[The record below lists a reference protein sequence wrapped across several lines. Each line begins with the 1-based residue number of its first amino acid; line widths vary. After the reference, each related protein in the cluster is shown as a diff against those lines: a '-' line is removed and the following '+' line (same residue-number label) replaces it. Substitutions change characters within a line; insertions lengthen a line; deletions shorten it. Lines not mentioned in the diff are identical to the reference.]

1 MESHAQEY
9 ARAYLSDHM
18 IDEQSRVIE
27 WLAEGP
33 QTIEAIP
40 GEPETALAEALHLM
54 VRAGFV
60 AEETRTGGHLYRFV
74 SAS

>member
-9 ARAYLSDHM
+9 ARSYLADHL

-27 WLAEGP
+27 WLADGP
-33 QTIEAIP
+33 QTIEVIP
-40 GEPETALAEALHLM
+40 GEPETELAEALHLM

-60 AEETRTGGHLYRFV
+60 AEEPKTGGHTYRFV
-74 SAS
+74 SAA